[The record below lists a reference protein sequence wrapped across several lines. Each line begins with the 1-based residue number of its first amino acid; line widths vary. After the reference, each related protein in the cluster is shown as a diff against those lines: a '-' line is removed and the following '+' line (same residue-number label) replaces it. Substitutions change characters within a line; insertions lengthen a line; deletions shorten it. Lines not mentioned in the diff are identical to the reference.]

1 MSEQR
6 EEASEGR
13 PASNPAG
20 EAVPAKAPPPTFKQF
35 LETSPPDVEVIV
47 TKRASGPYHGGGSGG
62 TFFRL
67 FKPELDLYCESCDGI
82 RAFKCTNEFAVPLSH
97 GPVFEE
103 LDYECKNCKDGYRFC
118 KRFCLA
124 IIGEGMTGAVQ
135 KIGEY
140 PAYNPITSRKVY
152 DLIGENHRELFLKG
166 RRAELRGLGIGAF
179 AYYRRIVDDQKDT
192 IIDRLEKVAKR
203 LGASEDALR
212 VFASARAQDQFTS
225 AIKEIKDALPSA
237 LFIAGQNPLTILYD
251 ALSDGIHELSDEE
264 CLMHARTVR
273 TLLIALADRISE
285 ISKDEAKV
293 VQAIGAFLNR
303 KQKKP

>member
-1 MSEQR
+1 MV
-6 EEASEGR
+6 
-13 PASNPAG
+13 SNPSPAEG
-20 EAVPAKAPPPTFKQF
+20 AEAKPLPTFKQF

-47 TKRASGPYHGGGSGG
+47 TDRTSGTYVTLDGGERFS
-62 TFFRL
+62 RL
-67 FKPELDLYCESCDGI
+67 LTPELDLHCETCGGT
-82 RAFKCTNEFAVPLSH
+82 RTFKCTMNNNWVATLNP
-97 GPVFEE
+97 GTVFEE
-103 LDYECKNCKDGYRFC
+103 LDYECKNCKEGEKFS

-124 IIGEGMTGAVQ
+124 IIGEGAQGAVQ

-140 PAYNPITSRKVY
+140 PAYNPVTSRKVY

-179 AYYRRIVDDQKDT
+179 AYYRRIVDDQKDM
-192 IIDRLEKVAKR
+192 IIDHLEKVAKR
-203 LGASEDALR
+203 LGATEETLKI
-212 VFASARAQDQFTS
+212 FASAKAQDQFTS

-251 ALSDGIHELSDEE
+251 VLSDGIHDLSDEE

-285 ISKDEAKV
+285 ISKDDAKV
-293 VQAIGAFLNR
+293 VQAIGTFLTR
-303 KQKKP
+303 KQKKQPASK

>member
-1 MSEQR
+1 M
-6 EEASEGR
+6 
-13 PASNPAG
+13 ASNPTAPTE
-20 EAVPAKAPPPTFKQF
+20 EAAQAKTLPTFKQF

-47 TKRASGPYHGGGSGG
+47 TDRASGPHQARGYGGG

-67 FKPELDLYCESCDGI
+67 LEPELDLHCENCDGT
-82 RAFKCTNEFAVPLSH
+82 RAFKCTNDFSATLSP
-97 GPVFEE
+97 GTVFEE
-103 LDYECKNCKDGYRFC
+103 LDYQCKNCKDGERFS

-124 IIGEGMTGAVQ
+124 IIGEGVDGAVQ

-179 AYYRRIVDDQKDT
+179 AYYRRIVDDQKDM

-203 LGASEDALR
+203 LGASEPALR
-212 VFASARAQDQFTS
+212 VFASAKAQDQFTS

-251 ALSDGIHELSDEE
+251 ILSDGIHDLSDEE
-264 CLMHARTVR
+264 CLTHARTVR

-285 ISKDEAKV
+285 ISKDDAKV

-303 KQKKP
+303 KQRKQ